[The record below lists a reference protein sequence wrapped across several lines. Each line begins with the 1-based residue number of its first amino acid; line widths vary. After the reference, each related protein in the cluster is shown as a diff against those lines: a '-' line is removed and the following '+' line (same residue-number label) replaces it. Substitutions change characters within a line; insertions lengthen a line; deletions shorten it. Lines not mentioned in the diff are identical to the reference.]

1 MLILIIGRW
10 LLPKGDLTRD
20 QLSQLLLVY
29 IGTAADIIEFFDS
42 FKVSKILDTISIHS
56 NTELS
61 IILHFLVQD
70 DKVASNRVLCV
81 IILAIWSW
89 SLLQFTMVLTAS
101 PMKSKKVKVRVKD
114 KKHNNK
120 CCHTAKNVCCSV
132 DVWSILINI
141 ILQDAPFFIFRL
153 LLILH
158 YKIISETNI
167 FFTCKVTNVFTK
179 FLTQRIY

>member
-1 MLILIIGRW
+1 MLCI
-10 LLPKGDLTRD
+10 
-20 QLSQLLLVY
+20 
-29 IGTAADIIEFFDS
+29 
-42 FKVSKILDTISIHS
+42 
-56 NTELS
+56 
-61 IILHFLVQD
+61 
-70 DKVASNRVLCV
+70 

-89 SLLQFTMVLTAS
+89 SLLQFTMVLTAG
-101 PMKSKKVKVRVKD
+101 PTKNKKAVRVKD
-114 KKHNNK
+114 KKHN

-167 FFTCKVTNVFTK
+167 FFTCKVN
-179 FLTQRIY
+179 QIAMQP

>member
-1 MLILIIGRW
+1 MNSNRN
-10 LLPKGDLTRD
+10 
-20 QLSQLLLVY
+20 
-29 IGTAADIIEFFDS
+29 IIES
-42 FKVSKILDTISIHS
+42 
-56 NTELS
+56 
-61 IILHFLVQD
+61 FLVQD
-70 DKVASNRVLCV
+70 DKVASNRVLCI

-101 PMKSKKVKVRVKD
+101 PTKTKKAKVRVKE
-114 KKHNNK
+114 KKHN

-167 FFTCKVTNVFTK
+167 FFTCKVYTRRFIKAIVMQ
-179 FLTQRIY
+179 L

>member
-1 MLILIIGRW
+1 MGCYSST
-10 LLPKGDLTRD
+10 LL
-20 QLSQLLLVY
+20 
-29 IGTAADIIEFFDS
+29 F
-42 FKVSKILDTISIHS
+42 S
-56 NTELS
+56 NQ
-61 IILHFLVQD
+61 QD
-70 DKVASNRVLCV
+70 DKVASNRVLCI

-89 SLLQFTMVLTAS
+89 SLLQFTMVLTAG
-101 PMKSKKVKVRVKD
+101 PTKNKKAVRVKD
-114 KKHNNK
+114 KKHN

-167 FFTCKVTNVFTK
+167 FFTCKVN
-179 FLTQRIY
+179 QIAMQP

>member
-1 MLILIIGRW
+1 M
-10 LLPKGDLTRD
+10 
-20 QLSQLLLVY
+20 
-29 IGTAADIIEFFDS
+29 
-42 FKVSKILDTISIHS
+42 
-56 NTELS
+56 
-61 IILHFLVQD
+61 
-70 DKVASNRVLCV
+70 ASNRVLCV

-101 PMKSKKVKVRVKD
+101 PIKSKKVKVRVKD
-114 KKHNNK
+114 KKHHNK

-179 FLTQRIY
+179 FVLKESIKNPFFNIYRILWSLLFSSIGSLLFTLKNVKDSNRIKREKC

>member
-1 MLILIIGRW
+1 M
-10 LLPKGDLTRD
+10 
-20 QLSQLLLVY
+20 
-29 IGTAADIIEFFDS
+29 
-42 FKVSKILDTISIHS
+42 
-56 NTELS
+56 
-61 IILHFLVQD
+61 
-70 DKVASNRVLCV
+70 ASNRVLCI

-101 PMKSKKVKVRVKD
+101 PTKSKKSKLRVKE
-114 KKHNNK
+114 KKPN

-167 FFTCKVTNVFTK
+167 FFTCKVLNPLVNAK
-179 FLTQRIY
+179 FNLKMSHFGFDAEHVGHYSPILSTHRRSSRKAQRI

>member
-1 MLILIIGRW
+1 M
-10 LLPKGDLTRD
+10 DA
-20 QLSQLLLVY
+20 QLVRNVRTC
-29 IGTAADIIEFFDS
+29 G
-42 FKVSKILDTISIHS
+42 
-56 NTELS
+56 N
-61 IILHFLVQD
+61 VQD
-70 DKVASNRVLCV
+70 DKVASNRVLCI

-89 SLLQFTMVLTAS
+89 SLLQFTMVLTAG
-101 PMKSKKVKVRVKD
+101 PTKNKKSKVRVKD
-114 KKHNNK
+114 KKSN

-167 FFTCKVTNVFTK
+167 FFTCKVNPSSFFRQSFQSIECMQKLIKHKKHLRT
-179 FLTQRIY
+179 